1 MIVNYEW
8 APLCWNHPLCVYQS
22 ELGADQERICINLS
36 FSHLN
41 ENPSF
46 SLHFVFEC
54 TNTIVQE
61 NVKLRR
67 EFGGRL
73 GKEYIMD
80 TFSHP
85 RLSMKLLLS
94 RFLAVEEIYW
104 GKSFAS
110 WIFYQGA
117 SQDFFPEFLSN
128 TRGEKR
134 KQDFHWE
141 ICTEETTNSPRRAP
155 GMVWT
160 ASEVE
165 LTPSASLQQKVVRW
179 ILYTILNTLQFNT
192 WLNARNIP

>member
-1 MIVNYEW
+1 MNGCHSAEITIFVFIRVNW
-8 APLCWNHPLCVYQS
+8 GQTKKGS
-22 ELGADQERICINLS
+22 Q
-36 FSHLN
+36 FSYLN
-41 ENPSF
+41 ENPSL

-61 NVKLRR
+61 NVKLQR

-117 SQDFFPEFLSN
+117 SQDFFSWVFKPYERWKKK
-128 TRGEKR
+128 TRFSVRNMPWR
-134 KQDFHWE
+134 KSKFTSESSWEGLDCLRSWADTFSITATKGGQMDFIHF
-141 ICTEETTNSPRRAP
+141 R
-155 GMVWT
+155 
-160 ASEVE
+160 
-165 LTPSASLQQKVVRW
+165 
-179 ILYTILNTLQFNT
+179 Y
-192 WLNARNIP
+192 

>member
-1 MIVNYEW
+1 MNGCTLLKS
-8 APLCWNHPLCVYQS
+8 PSLCLS
-22 ELGADQERICINLS
+22 ERVGGRLRKDKSQ

-67 EFGGRL
+67 EFDGRP

-85 RLSMKLLLS
+85 RLSMKLLLE

-117 SQDFFPEFLSN
+117 SQDFFSEFSSN

-141 ICTEETTNSPRRAP
+141 ICPEEKANSPRRAP

>member
-22 ELGADQERICINLS
+22 ELGADQERICKNLS
-36 FSHLN
+36 FHTSMKTPHSTCTLSLN
-41 ENPSF
+41 VQIQ
-46 SLHFVFEC
+46 LL
-54 TNTIVQE
+54 IVQE
-61 NVKLRR
+61 NVKLQR

-117 SQDFFPEFLSN
+117 SQDFFPEFLSHK
-128 TRGEKR
+128 RGDICPEEKA
-134 KQDFHWE
+134 
-141 ICTEETTNSPRRAP
+141 NSPRRAP

-165 LTPSASLQQKVVRW
+165 LTPSASLQHKMW
-179 ILYTILNTLQFNT
+179 SDGFYTL
-192 WLNARNIP
+192 